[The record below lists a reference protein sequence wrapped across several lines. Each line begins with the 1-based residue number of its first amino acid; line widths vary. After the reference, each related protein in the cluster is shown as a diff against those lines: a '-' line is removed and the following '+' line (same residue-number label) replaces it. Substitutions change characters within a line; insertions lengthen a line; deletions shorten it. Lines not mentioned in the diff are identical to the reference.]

1 MKVILALVVAV
12 VVAAGLLGF
21 TSPGHRVL
29 NALGFATAG
38 CTGAGC

>member
-1 MKVILALVVAV
+1 MKAIVAVVVAA

-38 CTGAGC
+38 CSGPGC